1 MEMAKIEDK
10 LQDEFSVVEMDLLR
24 ILDLLEVG

>member
-10 LQDEFSVVEMDLLR
+10 LQDEFSVVEMDFLR
-24 ILDLLEVG
+24 IRDLLEIG